1 MMKKF
6 LSLLLCAMLALCALT
21 PAMAEPAAEEAAV
34 VTITVPV
41 LFADYQARL
50 AENAKELFGESV
62 LTWEAV
68 ETESGEAQVLYIDG
82 NYSGVMA
89 TLEGEYVS
97 NVMVVESGELD
108 AEGELISFF
117 MVMTS
122 FAASAVMPA
131 ASEDAMNTA
140 LVEIMNDFTAMIGG
154 EEWDNLF
161 FDRFCIY
168 NVISEDSGTYEFV
181 FVLNLTADEAAA
193 E

>member
-1 MMKKF
+1 MKKF

-21 PAMAEPAAEEAAV
+21 PAMAETAAEEPAAV
-34 VTITVPV
+34 AIPMPM
-41 LFADYQARL
+41 LFADYQACL

-62 LTWEAV
+62 LTWEVV
-68 ETESGEAQVLYIDG
+68 ETESGVAQVLYVDG

-89 TLEGEYVS
+89 LVEGEYVT

-122 FAASAVMPA
+122 FAASGVLPA
-131 ASEDAMNTA
+131 ASEGAMNTA

-161 FDRFCIY
+161 FDRPCIY
-168 NVISEDSGTYEFV
+168 NVSSEDSVTYEFL
-181 FVLNLTADEAAA
+181 FVLNLTEEEAAA